1 MVGVTE
7 DDAKMLNNSKSCLE
21 IWNSKIKTLPFAP
34 KLKMRMEKMKKRQ
47 MGDQEKGT
55 EKGALQKRAEEMLK
69 ECGELTLLS
78 ASNSIL
84 ELAEDSELSEE
95 FFKAADK
102 FITYLSNRQSIS
114 AMQAVMLTL
123 FLETSALDNRINV
136 SDVAGY
142 LRCRNLKVLQY
153 QEEIDGLV
161 EKGLLLRHQRSMDNS
176 VSYVVPR
183 AVMSAFKKNQ
193 PYQRMSYAGCVG
205 NKLFQ
210 HFLDIMELRRDDM
223 LSTQLAME
231 EVDRLFADNPDLHFV
246 KVLKSLGLYAHD
258 ELVITHLASLLVIDH
273 RDGVSVSDMKFLFDR
288 KYDRNEFVSS
298 MEDGSH
304 LLILGNLLEYAF
316 CDGFKSNRAVRLADD
331 LRVDLL
337 RDYDVRVADKDIPL
351 DVVANSTI
359 ASKELYFETKVQR
372 QLDVV
377 ADLMSEEHY
386 QSICARLREKGLR
399 QGFTCLFYGA
409 PGTGKTESVFQL
421 ARMSG
426 RDIMQVNIS
435 EVKSKWVGDSEKN
448 IKGVFD
454 RYRIVARHSQK
465 VPILLFN
472 EADAIIGKRKEGAE
486 RSVDRMENSIQN
498 IILQEMES
506 FNGIMIATTN
516 LVQNLDAAFE
526 RRFLY
531 KVKFERPAL
540 EQRRQIWHSMMP
552 MLTEDTAERLASH
565 YDFSGGQIENIARKC
580 DIDSILYG
588 DDAMS
593 VERMERYCMEE
604 TIELKS
610 AKKMGFL

>member
-1 MVGVTE
+1 
-7 DDAKMLNNSKSCLE
+7 
-21 IWNSKIKTLPFAP
+21 
-34 KLKMRMEKMKKRQ
+34 MEKMKKRQ
-47 MGDQEKGT
+47 MEGQEKGA
-55 EKGALQKRAEEMLK
+55 EKGTLQKRAEEMLK

-78 ASNSIL
+78 ASNCIL

-95 FFKAADK
+95 FFKVADK
-102 FITYLSNRQSIS
+102 FITYLSNRQRIS
-114 AMQAVMLTL
+114 AVQAVMLTL

-136 SDVAGY
+136 SDVASY
-142 LRCRNLKVLQY
+142 LGCRNLKVLQY
-153 QEEIDGLV
+153 QDEIDGLV

-223 LSTQLAME
+223 LSTQLTME

-316 CDGFKSNRAVRLADD
+316 CDGFKSNRAVRL
-331 LRVDLL
+331 
-337 RDYDVRVADKDIPL
+337 
-351 DVVANSTI
+351 NSTI

-421 ARMSG
+421 ARKSG

-448 IKGVFD
+448 MKGVFD
-454 RYRIVARHSQK
+454 RYRMVARHSQK

-565 YDFSGGQIENIARKC
+565 YDFSGGQIENIARKW

-588 DDAMS
+588 EDAMS
-593 VERMERYCMEE
+593 AERMERYCMEE
-604 TIELKS
+604 TIELKP